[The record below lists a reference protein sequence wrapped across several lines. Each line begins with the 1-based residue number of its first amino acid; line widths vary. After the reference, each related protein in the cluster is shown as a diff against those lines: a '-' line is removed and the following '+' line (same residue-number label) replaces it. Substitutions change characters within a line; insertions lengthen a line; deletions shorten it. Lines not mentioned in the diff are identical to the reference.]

1 MTHDPSPLA
10 ATMLAEV
17 VRLPYSIKRS
27 TAELYWDLLQTVLAE
42 GGHTVALDR
51 IEGDS
56 VKGWFI
62 HFHCQDPATIDMLR
76 ELEERTCHP
85 NDPLSLL

>member
-1 MTHDPSPLA
+1 
-10 ATMLAEV
+10 MLAEV
-17 VRLPYSIKRS
+17 VRLPYSMKRS

-62 HFHCQDPATIDMLR
+62 HLCCTDPATIDVLR
-76 ELEERTCHP
+76 EVEERKCRQD
-85 NDPLSLL
+85 DPLFLL

>member
-27 TAELYWDLLQTVLAE
+27 TAELYGNLLQTVLAE

-51 IEGDS
+51 IDGDP

-62 HFHCQDPATIDMLR
+62 HLCCTDPATIDVLR
-76 ELEERTCHP
+76 EVEERKCRQD
-85 NDPLSLL
+85 DPLSLL